1 VRVRIA
7 AAVLG
12 CTLLGASGAAGQP
25 AQLAGPAE
33 VVIFVPNTLKSTDF
47 IEPLVCALKRVLVA
61 PVSTLKIGLPLSR
74 DMLATATQYDVRK
87 VAESFEQ
94 ATAHKGGNS
103 TFKYL
108 LLPYDLKDRPYN
120 YVFATSYGNRT
131 TTSRLGIIST
141 ARLDVSD
148 PTVEHHT
155 GADLTALRVYKLML
169 KSIARLAGLASPDR
183 CILAFPRSLPELD
196 RKSAEFCADDHDALV
211 GAAILKADES
221 DTSDCIAI
229 SEYRNIGRF
238 ALGAN

>member
-1 VRVRIA
+1 VRIA

-120 YVFATSYGNRT
+120 YVFATRYGNRT

-155 GADLTALRVYKLML
+155 GANLTALRVYKLML

-196 RKSAEFCADDHDALV
+196 RKSAEFCPDDHEALV

-229 SEYRNIGRF
+229 SEYRYIRRF

>member
-1 VRVRIA
+1 MRVRIA

-12 CTLLGASGAAGQP
+12 YTLLGASGAAGQP

-47 IEPLVCALKRVLVA
+47 IGPLVCALERVLVA
-61 PVSTLKIGLPLSR
+61 PVATLKISLPLSR
-74 DMLATATQYDVRK
+74 DMLATATQFDVRK

-94 ATAHKGGNS
+94 ATAREGGNS

-108 LLPYDLKDRPYN
+108 LLPYDLKDRPFN

-221 DTSDCIAI
+221 DTSDCMAI
-229 SEYRNIGRF
+229 SEYRDIGRF
-238 ALGAN
+238 ASGAN

>member
-169 KSIARLAGLASPDR
+169 KSIARLAGLQAPIAASWPFQEASPNWTGSR
-183 CILAFPRSLPELD
+183 PSFVPMITR
-196 RKSAEFCADDHDALV
+196 RWLV
-211 GAAILKADES
+211 PQ
-221 DTSDCIAI
+221 
-229 SEYRNIGRF
+229 F
-238 ALGAN
+238 